1 MNPVPNPET
10 LAAMVTKVTQ
20 TMFGMTFSLDTNAPA
35 VTPWKQAPV
44 WRMVLLPITGA
55 RPITVALAADDAGGT
70 HLCKA
75 MFACDDVDAGM
86 VEDSLGELVN
96 IIAGQ
101 VKGAM
106 GLDQK
111 LGLPKVVG
119 KTASQDGHD
128 GRQWHSATVKHGDS
142 KAVVWVAITESAI

>member
-1 MNPVPNPET
+1 MGQLMNPVPSAET

-20 TMFGMTFSLDTNAPA
+20 TMFGMSFNLEDRQAPA
-35 VTPWKQAPV
+35 PWLNVPV

-75 MFACDDVDAGM
+75 MFACEDVDAAM
-86 VEDSLGELVN
+86 VDDSLSELVN

-111 LGLPKVVG
+111 LGLPKVTLG
-119 KTASQDGHD
+119 AAKGDGWR
-128 GRQWHSATVKHGDS
+128 GATLHSGAKEVR
-142 KAVVWVAITESAI
+142 VWVAVTEGLEA